1 MRNSIGIIALLMAV
15 AAPLAAQGA
24 GAPMGAGQAPAGPIP
39 PAARFMLAHTGE
51 LNLTDAQVV
60 KLAAI
65 ERRAEA
71 RRSATRAS
79 MDSMRTRMM
88 AQPVPTDSAARLARR
103 NTMMSTMQA
112 TRTRMQE
119 QQQADLRDAIAVLT
133 PDQQA
138 KAWQI
143 VAQSPRGNRAARP
156 GRAMRPGAM
165 GQMAP
170 GGARP
175 RMRPGMGMGRGQG
188 MGMGQNP
195 PNRPPQAGMGQRP
208 PV

>member
-1 MRNSIGIIALLMAV
+1 MRTSIRFVALLMAV
-15 AAPLAAQGA
+15 AMPLAAQGP
-24 GAPMGAGQAPAGPIP
+24 GMPMGQPQGPAAGPVP

-71 RRSATRAS
+71 RRAAIRAT

-88 AQPVPTDSAARLARR
+88 AQGMPTDSAARAARR
-103 NTMMSTMQA
+103 NSMMTTMEA
-112 TRTRMQE
+112 TRTRVQE

-143 VAQSPRGNRAARP
+143 IAQSPRANRPAR
-156 GRAMRPGAM
+156 GMRPGAM
-165 GQMAP
+165 GQMRP
-170 GGARP
+170 GGMGQ
-175 RMRPGMGMGRGQG
+175 RMRPGRGMGMGQGQG
-188 MGMGQNP
+188 MGM
-195 PNRPPQAGMGQRP
+195 PNRAPQAMPQQRP